1 MKEYS
6 VFEQLTYSTVRIEAA
21 NTTGRST
28 GSAFIIQYEI
38 DGYKCLFLV
47 TNKHVVSGMTF
58 GSFVFTVADA
68 DGNPTLK
75 IHRLNVQQFESSWIM
90 HPNSKVDICIM
101 PLGLVLSILDQQH
114 IKVFFRALPIS
125 LIPTPTEIENF
136 DAVEEVYMIGYPNGI
151 FDEVNN
157 KPIVRKGITATEYS
171 VNYNGEREFLIDM
184 QVFPGSSGSP
194 VMIIDKS
201 GYIDKHGK
209 MNIGNPRI
217 HLLGIVHAVS
227 QIGTTGVLKQVQIP
241 TATALISNTFIPIGL
256 GWVVKSECLKD
267 FIPIIRDMMKKTG
280 ELN

>member
-21 NTTGRST
+21 NATGRST

-217 HLLGIVHAVS
+217 HLLGIVYAVS

-267 FIPIIRDMMKKTG
+267 FIPIIRDMLNKTG
-280 ELN
+280 EI